1 MKALRKR
8 QQLGSVEAYAC
19 ACIAAQTCSCN
30 CICYCNCGP
39 GQTQLMYSVWELHFL
54 LNGQMVSH
62 DFGIIEIG
70 LPRKKTP
77 GYLKDLQ
84 L

>member
-30 CICYCNCGP
+30 CICACDCGP
-39 GQTQLMYSVWELHFL
+39 GQTQLMYSVWASP
-54 LNGQMVSH
+54 LNTAYFSTGNHSYDLIWQMSNNSA
-62 DFGIIEIG
+62 
-70 LPRKKTP
+70 L
-77 GYLKDLQ
+77 
-84 L
+84 

>member
-30 CICYCNCGP
+30 CFCECNCGP
-39 GQTQLMYSVWELHFL
+39 GQTALMYNYSASVLNTHFVSTGNHSYNL
-54 LNGQMVSH
+54 IWQMSN
-62 DFGIIEIG
+62 ISAI
-70 LPRKKTP
+70 
-77 GYLKDLQ
+77 
-84 L
+84 